1 MSDASSALRFAIAA
15 FTLIA
20 IAQGE
25 NRAQEQ
31 GEKRCPVLQASFKAT
46 LAARV
51 RARYQSDPAATVQL
65 IDDSL
70 VSGTCYHRLI
80 FEVQSGQRVYAL
92 PLYLTPDLR
101 FLTRDLTDIRA
112 DGLSAAEAAAPRPVG
127 PREMAPATLS
137 DGASA
142 AAGPPEAPV
151 TLVVFSDF
159 QCAYC
164 KRFAEW
170 LKAETAR
177 FKTNQLR
184 VVYRHFPL
192 SSIHPWAQAAAE
204 AAACAAVQSPAAFWK
219 LHDSIFADQ
228 ASINPGNVKDKLQD
242 YAQSTTGLDLPA
254 YEGCVE
260 TGQALEAVR
269 KDQRLGASAQVRGT
283 PTVFLNG
290 KPLPVL
296 QSAAQLHAAIE
307 EALQAAKG
315 AAIMNTQGAPEKS
328 EKPRASSNSS
338 PDGGAR

>member
-1 MSDASSALRFAIAA
+1 MSDANSALRLAIAA
-15 FTLIA
+15 FALIT

-25 NRAQEQ
+25 SLAQEQ
-31 GEKRCPVLQASFKAT
+31 PENRCPALQASFKST

-101 FLTRDLTDIRA
+101 FLTRDLTDIRV
-112 DGLSAAEAAAPRPVG
+112 STPPTRAAPAPALG
-127 PREMAPATLS
+127 PLTVPAATLS

-142 AAGPPEAPV
+142 VAGSPEAPV

-159 QCAYC
+159 QCTYC
-164 KRFAEW
+164 KRFADW

-177 FKTNQLR
+177 LDANQLR
-184 VVYRHFPL
+184 VVHRHFPL
-192 SSIHPWAQAAAE
+192 LSIHAWAQAAAG

-242 YAQSTTGLDLPA
+242 YAQSITGLDLPA
-254 YEGCVE
+254 YEACVE

>member
-1 MSDASSALRFAIAA
+1 M
-15 FTLIA
+15 A

-25 NRAQEQ
+25 SWAQEQ
-31 GEKRCPVLQASFKAT
+31 GENRCPALQASFKAT

-70 VSGTCYHRLI
+70 VSGTCYHRMI
-80 FEVQSGQRVYAL
+80 FEIQSGQRVYTL
-92 PLYLTPDLR
+92 PLYLTPDLQ
-101 FLTRDLTDIRA
+101 FLTRDLSDIRA
-112 DGLSAAEAAAPRPVG
+112 DAPPARAAPAPVRG
-127 PREMAPATLS
+127 PLTVPAATLS

-142 AAGPPEAPV
+142 AAGSPEAPV
-151 TLVVFSDF
+151 TLVVFADF
-159 QCAYC
+159 QCTYC

-177 FKTNQLR
+177 FNTNQLR

-192 SSIHPWAQAAAE
+192 SSIHAWAQPAAE
-204 AAACAAVQSPAAFWK
+204 AAACAAVQSPAAFWN
-219 LHDSIFADQ
+219 LHDRIFADQ

-242 YAQSTTGLDLPA
+242 YAQDITGLDLPA
-254 YEGCVE
+254 YKSCVE
-260 TGQALEAVR
+260 TGQSLEAVR

-307 EALQAAKG
+307 EALRAVKGG
-315 AAIMNTQGAPEKS
+315 AAVTTQQP
-328 EKPRASSNSS
+328 
-338 PDGGAR
+338 